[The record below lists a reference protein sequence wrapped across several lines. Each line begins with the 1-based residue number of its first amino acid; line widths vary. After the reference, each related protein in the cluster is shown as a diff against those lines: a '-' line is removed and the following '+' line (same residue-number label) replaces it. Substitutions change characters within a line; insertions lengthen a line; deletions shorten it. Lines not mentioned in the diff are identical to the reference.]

1 MEGEIV
7 DSADGKPLPVRL
19 YIRGS
24 DGTWHFPKSA
34 SSQGSAIRYERRNW
48 INTNVVEMH
57 TTLSAHPFRIELLPG
72 RYTFTVEHGKEY
84 FPEVREVIVERGMAK
99 SVFKLRRWVNM
110 AERGW
115 YSGDA
120 HNHRDPADLPNVML
134 AENVNVG
141 LPMTDWTTTSTAAPS
156 ASGRGLEVGTA
167 VSPVRIDDTHVWHPR
182 NTEYEIFQTGNSNH
196 TLGAL
201 LIVNHRTRFDQLVF
215 PLRAVA
221 EKARSE
227 GALLDL
233 DKHNWPWSLALVPLL
248 NIDLYELANNHH
260 WETEYAIKNWAVPA
274 PAWMGLTGSGSAT
287 ERDWTL
293 YTFQTYYTLL
303 NCGFRLRPSAGT
315 ANGVH
320 PVPLGFGRVYVHLD
334 EPFSFDAWMRG
345 LGAGRSFV
353 TTGPMIFARV
363 DGQWPGAR
371 FQGIAA
377 TNSHHLTCTILS
389 ERPLESIELI
399 MNGESR
405 VQYGP
410 ENRQTSTGAY
420 QTEIT
425 TQFSPISTSWLA
437 WRCFESRPNGR
448 FRFAHTGPWYFDVP
462 GQPLRP
468 RKVETDWLAARVRE
482 EIARSQS
489 IAPQSLVDDYQQALK
504 IYEQLGE
511 TAR

>member
-1 MEGEIV
+1 
-7 DSADGKPLPVRL
+7 
-19 YIRGS
+19 
-24 DGTWHFPKSA
+24 
-34 SSQGSAIRYERRNW
+34 
-48 INTNVVEMH
+48 
-57 TTLSAHPFRIELLPG
+57 
-72 RYTFTVEHGKEY
+72 
-84 FPEVREVIVERGMAK
+84 
-99 SVFKLRRWVNM
+99 
-110 AERGW
+110 
-115 YSGDA
+115 
-120 HNHRDPADLPNVML
+120 
-134 AENVNVG
+134 
-141 LPMTDWTTTSTAAPS
+141 
-156 ASGRGLEVGTA
+156 
-167 VSPVRIDDTHVWHPR
+167 
-182 NTEYEIFQTGNSNH
+182 
-196 TLGAL
+196 
-201 LIVNHRTRFDQLVF
+201 
-215 PLRAVA
+215 
-221 EKARSE
+221 
-227 GALLDL
+227 
-233 DKHNWPWSLALVPLL
+233 
-248 NIDLYELANNHH
+248 
-260 WETEYAIKNWAVPA
+260 
-274 PAWMGLTGSGSAT
+274 MGLTGSGSAT